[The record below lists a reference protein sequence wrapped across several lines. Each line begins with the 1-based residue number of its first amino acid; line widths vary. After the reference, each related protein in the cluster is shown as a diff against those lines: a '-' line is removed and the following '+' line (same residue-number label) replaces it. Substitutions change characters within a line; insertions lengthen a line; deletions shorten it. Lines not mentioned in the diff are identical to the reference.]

1 MPQWAYKIPLLTV
14 KTITFIFFKAGENE
28 KKLAS
33 ASKTIEQLTEIERRY
48 ENLEEIEKQKSS
60 QLSALQ
66 KDKELFNME
75 TEVLQILQIIVY
87 L

>member
-1 MPQWAYKIPLLTV
+1 MFL
-14 KTITFIFFKAGENE
+14 KAGENE

-33 ASKTIEQLTEIERRY
+33 ALKMIEQLTEMESRY
-48 ENLEEIEKQKSS
+48 EILAENEKQKSS

-75 TEVLQILQIIVY
+75 TEVLHFLPTI
-87 L
+87 